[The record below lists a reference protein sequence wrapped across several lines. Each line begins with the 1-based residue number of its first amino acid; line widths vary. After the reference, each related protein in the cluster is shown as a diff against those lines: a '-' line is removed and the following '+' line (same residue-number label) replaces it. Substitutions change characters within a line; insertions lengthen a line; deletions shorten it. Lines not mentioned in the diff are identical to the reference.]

1 MLRIFMT
8 GFALLLTLLTG
19 ISGANAAENEFTG
32 SNSCTSCHAEQQ
44 QGWQGSH
51 HDLAMQHATEDT
63 MLGDF
68 NNSEFSANGVRSRFF
83 TRDGTFW
90 VNTDSV
96 DGSMQDFEI
105 KYTFGV
111 TPLQQY
117 LVEFPDGRVQ
127 TLGIAWDSRPES
139 AGGQRFK
146 NHPRNQEIIFMLAS
160 INRDLGRNEK
170 AMEWAQKLL
179 EINPTDQN
187 AKQFIEMLNAA
198 KQ

>member
-1 MLRIFMT
+1 MLRIFIT
-8 GFALLLTLLTG
+8 GFALLFILMTS
-19 ISGANAAENEFTG
+19 ISSTNATENEFTG
-32 SNSCTSCHAEQQ
+32 SKSCFACHTEQQ

-68 NNSEFSANGVRSRFF
+68 NNSEFSANGITSRFF
-83 TRDGTFW
+83 TKDGKFW
-90 VNTDSV
+90 VNTDAA

-111 TPLQQY
+111 IPLQQY

-139 AGGQRFK
+139 DGGQRWFHLYPELTV
-146 NHPRNQEIIFMLAS
+146 NAGDELHWTGP
-160 INRDLGRNEK
+160 
-170 AMEWAQKLL
+170 
-179 EINPTDQN
+179 PQN
-187 AKQFIEMLNAA
+187 WNYMWQSAHM
-198 KQ
+198 